1 MTDILPT
8 AAALVD
14 AGRDLFGRHGYDG
27 TSVRSLTRQAGAN
40 LGAVTYHFGSKE
52 ALYRAV
58 LASGLE
64 PLAAGVSEIAAQP
77 GQALD
82 RVEWVVRL
90 CLDYLNENPD
100 VPRLLTRQLAGDG
113 TLPEPARTAFARIL
127 STLAEVIEDGQS
139 TGAIRTADPALL
151 AMSVLAEPIQRKL
164 GWQASLLSGPGEDD
178 GAESGDADEH
188 TVGFVMAGLRSDRSP
203 RGRGKRH

>member
-113 TLPEPARTAFARIL
+113 TLPEPARTAFASIL
-127 STLAEVIEDGQS
+127 STLAAAIEDGQS

-178 GAESGDADEH
+178 GAERGDVDEH
-188 TVGFVMAGLRSDRSP
+188 TVEFVMAGLRADRSS